1 MSRAQLVLQE
11 KTVIVVIQ
19 VLQDLQ
25 DPLER
30 LERDLQDL
38 LQLSQDP
45 LGSEVKQ
52 GMDTQDPL
60 VLDKPGLKDAI
71 LPLQVLA
78 GQPEQL
84 RPSQAQQGWQ
94 ERQDPLVTYLV
105 RQEP

>member
-19 VLQDLQ
+19 GPQGLL
-25 DPLER
+25 DPPER
-30 LERDLQDL
+30 LERGPWDL

-45 LGSEVKQ
+45 LGSEVKR
-52 GMDTQDPL
+52 GMDTQDPQG
-60 VLDKPGLKDAI
+60 LDKPGLKDAI
-71 LPLQVLA
+71 RPLQVLS

-94 ERQDPLVTYLV
+94 ERQDLLVTQLV
-105 RQEP
+105 RRDP

>member
-1 MSRAQLVLQE
+1 MRAQPALQE

-19 VLQDLQ
+19 VLQGLLV
-25 DPLER
+25 PLER
-30 LERDLQDL
+30 LEQDLQDL

-45 LGSEVKQ
+45 LESQ
-52 GMDTQDPL
+52 ALHLQSQDRQ
-60 VLDKPGLKDAI
+60 DFQRPGLKDAI

-78 GQPEQL
+78 GQPEQR

-94 ERQDPLVTYLV
+94 ERQDLLVTQLV